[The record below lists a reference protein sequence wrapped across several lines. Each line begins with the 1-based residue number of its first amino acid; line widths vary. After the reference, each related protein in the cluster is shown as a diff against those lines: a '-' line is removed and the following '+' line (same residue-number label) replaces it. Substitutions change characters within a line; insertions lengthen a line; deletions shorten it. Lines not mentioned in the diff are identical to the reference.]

1 MPSLIRLS
9 KALLFIFLWAAF
21 FLAACSDRDGT
32 SKISAPDTIPVEFSG
47 KTNPLGA
54 TAATAGAEI
63 FKNNCVLCH
72 GAQGHGDGPAGAA
85 LNPRPKNLVALAST
99 VGDDYLYWRINTGK
113 EGTSMVAWK
122 GVLADEQ
129 IWQVVSFVRT
139 LK

>member
-1 MPSLIRLS
+1 MKRILLS
-9 KALLFIFLWAAF
+9 VLFCAAF
-21 FLAACSDRDGT
+21 VLTACGGGET
-32 SKISAPDTIPVEFSG
+32 SKISTPDTIPAEFSG

-54 TAATAGAEI
+54 DAATAGAEI
-63 FKNNCVLCH
+63 FKNNCVPCH